1 MAAAEERSEF
11 KFVSLQ
17 RINLKSNY
25 KRRFKS
31 LAGRTKTSRTK
42 KLNRTEKAKNVH
54 RKSDTK
60 KSSSENL
67 KLFPARVNQFKVQSI
82 FILNWDTDQ
91 NYKETLS
98 LSSSRAQELKKHILQ
113 TLGVGCSN

>member
-11 KFVSLQ
+11 KFVFLQ

-31 LAGRTKTSRTK
+31 LAGITMTSRTK
-42 KLNRTEKAKNVH
+42 KLNRTEKTKYVH
-54 RKSDTK
+54 RESDIK

-67 KLFPARVNQFKVQSI
+67 KLFPARVNQFKVQRIS
-82 FILNWDTDQ
+82 ILN
-91 NYKETLS
+91 
-98 LSSSRAQELKKHILQ
+98 
-113 TLGVGCSN
+113 